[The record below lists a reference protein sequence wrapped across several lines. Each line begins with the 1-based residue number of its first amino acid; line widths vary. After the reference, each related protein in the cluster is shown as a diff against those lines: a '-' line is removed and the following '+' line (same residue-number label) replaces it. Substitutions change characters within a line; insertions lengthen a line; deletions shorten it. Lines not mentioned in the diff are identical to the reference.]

1 MYGAALMAPENKEEA
16 ICCRSLKLFTGK
28 TYLSVSY
35 KVFFVIWFAAVGFCI
50 FAPYGDLSGG
60 ARAEDRAVYEN
71 DSGNEPVP
79 AIESGHK
86 DRVYLFFIEPD
97 GRYLTS
103 EIRNIEHPGN
113 IFTFCRMMMEA
124 LIDGPGR
131 RSAEG
136 RAGSLIPVL
145 DPETQLL
152 GVYID
157 DAKTAY
163 VDLSKKTARSY
174 PGGIRMELLSVY
186 SIANTLVVNIDG
198 IDRVKLLL
206 DGNEAKTFAGHIDI
220 GYPVKANMLLV
231 R

>member
-1 MYGAALMAPENKEEA
+1 M
-16 ICCRSLKLFTGK
+16 
-28 TYLSVSY
+28 
-35 KVFFVIWFAAVGFCI
+35 IWFAAVGICI
-50 FAPYGDLSGG
+50 FAPYGDVPGG
-60 ARAEDRAVYEN
+60 AQAEDQA
-71 DSGNEPVP
+71 
-79 AIESGHK
+79 AIESDHK
-86 DRVYLFFIEPD
+86 DRVYLFFIEPG

-103 EIRNIEHPGN
+103 EIRNIEHPGD

-131 RSAEG
+131 GSAEG

-145 DPETQLL
+145 DPEMQVL

-163 VDLSKKTARSY
+163 IDLSKKTARSY

-186 SIANTLVVNIDG
+186 SIANTLIVNIDG

-206 DGNEAKTFAGHIDI
+206 DGNEAETFAGHIDI
-220 GYPVKANMLLV
+220 GYPVNANMLLV